1 MKRDPR
7 GSTGQRATPASKWLI
22 HKAAGAG
29 ELQRAGRW
37 LQFRS
42 NTLQTAHRVKVFQP
56 FTWIAEAAMLKAGYH
71 KRGIEG

>member
-1 MKRDPR
+1 VKRDPR
-7 GSTGQRATPASKWLI
+7 GSAGQWATPASKWLI
-22 HKAAGAG
+22 HKAVGAG

-42 NTLQTAHRVKVFQP
+42 NALQTARRVKVFQP
-56 FTWIAEAAMLKAGYH
+56 FTWIAGAAMLKAGYH

>member
-1 MKRDPR
+1 M
-7 GSTGQRATPASKWLI
+7 
-22 HKAAGAG
+22 
-29 ELQRAGRW
+29 
-37 LQFRS
+37 QFRS